1 MFRFQFEYN
10 FEDLL
15 TLNRVAV
22 KIAKPGQRIAK
33 GLLLGVLFCAGL
45 FIALTGVL
53 LLWLDRDTVRG
64 VLFLVIGVLYLALV
78 LFRQRLNALYS
89 KRLLLKGT
97 GELTVVLD
105 GDGIS
110 EHSAKGEAQYPWA
123 AFIGGYL
130 CRERYLLFLDKR
142 HAIIL
147 PKRALVEGD
156 FTELNGFL
164 AEKLGKEIKE
174 IH

>member
-33 GLLLGVLFCAGL
+33 GLLLAVLFCAGL

-64 VLFLVIGVLYLALV
+64 VLFQVSG
-78 LFRQRLNALYS
+78 
-89 KRLLLKGT
+89 
-97 GELTVVLD
+97 
-105 GDGIS
+105 
-110 EHSAKGEAQYPWA
+110 
-123 AFIGGYL
+123 
-130 CRERYLLFLDKR
+130 
-142 HAIIL
+142 
-147 PKRALVEGD
+147 
-156 FTELNGFL
+156 
-164 AEKLGKEIKE
+164 
-174 IH
+174 